1 MKKDRSD
8 TLSKYSLHDMEG
20 PEDVDRSIGIQKG
33 GSSSLLVD
41 MKAGIC
47 TKIYDNSMK
56 LSQFS
61 LMNETLCLRALQ

>member
-1 MKKDRSD
+1 
-8 TLSKYSLHDMEG
+8 MEG